1 MKNSKWKILIV
12 DDERDQQEA
21 LYSWINDFIIEGKE
35 LDIIFASSG
44 TEAIKILQ
52 DDNPEYP
59 EIAMLFLDVVMEK
72 DEAGFE
78 VAKYLKESL
87 KNTITQVV
95 IRTAQAG
102 KKLSTIQDIIRNHDI
117 DDFIEKGDDS
127 QDRLFS
133 VIYGRIRQYISL
145 CSLND
150 AINEKNVILDTL
162 VVDMI
167 KPEIDIRHKEKSLFI
182 LIENLLKKFAASL
195 GKESVELTKEETE
208 ELILNYGDNSNALLS
223 VLFNIIKDSDKSWIA
238 KMQNQLSKGDIKW
251 AGEEIELYYLYLA
264 LSGENHLF
272 DQNYNICFIKPEETN
287 WALFSAHFNGRSP
300 KIKINWYESQ
310 LDLICFIFKL
320 NYHAVN
326 HYLQDNFEK
335 TINRAIGKHFT
346 IEGREVN
353 PNTVKAQKS
362 NNSELLIEKHTNE
375 GKIFVK
381 DPKWIGDNVNASII
395 SDIITNCLGIYLK
408 VKTPDKLMSLYAY
421 LTGQKIEEREYK
433 TIFISCKFDI
443 FRDIFIAKKTD
454 DKIVWESTLESLIY
468 FIFTLRYEQEDN
480 FFTTEFDLLTL
491 DKIVY
496 AFFCPSDSSSFSLNE
511 IKSNR
516 RKVVSGSEERP
527 EWIKDNEILDDLREI
542 IELF

>member
-21 LYSWINDFIIEGKE
+21 LDSWINDFIIEGKE

-44 TEAIKILQ
+44 AEAIKILQ

-87 KNTITQVV
+87 KNTFTQVV

-133 VIYGRIRQYISL
+133 VIYGRIRQYITL

-150 AINEKNVILDTL
+150 AINAKNVILDTL
-162 VVDMI
+162 VADMI
-167 KPEIDIRHKEKSLFI
+167 KPEIDNSQKEKSLNI
-182 LIENLLKKFAASL
+182 LIDNLNKKFSTSL
-195 GKESVELTKEETE
+195 GKEKIELTKEEKE
-208 ELILNYGDNSNALLS
+208 ELIFNYGDKSNALLS
-223 VLFNIIKDSDKSWIA
+223 VLYNIIRDSDKSWIA
-238 KMQNQLSKGDIKW
+238 RMQNHLSKGDIKW
-251 AGEEIELYYLYLA
+251 AGEEIELHYLYLA
-264 LSGENHLF
+264 LTGGTRLF
-272 DQNYNICFIKPEETN
+272 DNNYSISFIKPEETN

-395 SDIITNCLGIYLK
+395 S
-408 VKTPDKLMSLYAY
+408 V
-421 LTGQKIEEREYK
+421 
-433 TIFISCKFDI
+433 
-443 FRDIFIAKKTD
+443 
-454 DKIVWESTLESLIY
+454 
-468 FIFTLRYEQEDN
+468 
-480 FFTTEFDLLTL
+480 
-491 DKIVY
+491 
-496 AFFCPSDSSSFSLNE
+496 
-511 IKSNR
+511 
-516 RKVVSGSEERP
+516 
-527 EWIKDNEILDDLREI
+527 
-542 IELF
+542 